1 MNEYNRFRPSLPK
14 GCVAHDRRMAQALAG
29 CYRWELYAVA
39 AYLQRSV
46 ACEGEDGRL
55 SVFFDELAHEE
66 IEHFRTVGEL
76 IAALGE
82 RPILRAQVC
91 VRTGGSDREGDGGRL
106 RMLRESVREEHR
118 MIGYYQNLM
127 KATEDRVVRSLLMH
141 FLSDG
146 HRHIQDLERMEK
158 SFIR

>member
-1 MNEYNRFRPSLPK
+1 MNEYNRFRPSLPR
-14 GCVAHDRRMAQALAG
+14 GCVAHDRQMARALAG

-46 ACEGEDGRL
+46 ACEEEDRRL
-55 SVFFDELAHEE
+55 SAFFDELAHEE

-82 RPILRAQVC
+82 RPMLRTQVC
-91 VRTGGSDREGDGGRL
+91 VKAGSSGDEGDTGRL
-106 RMLRESVREEHR
+106 RMLWESVREERR

-127 KATEDRVVRSLLMH
+127 HATEDRVVRSLLTH

-146 HRHIQDLERMEK
+146 HRHIEELERLEK
-158 SFIR
+158 SFIA